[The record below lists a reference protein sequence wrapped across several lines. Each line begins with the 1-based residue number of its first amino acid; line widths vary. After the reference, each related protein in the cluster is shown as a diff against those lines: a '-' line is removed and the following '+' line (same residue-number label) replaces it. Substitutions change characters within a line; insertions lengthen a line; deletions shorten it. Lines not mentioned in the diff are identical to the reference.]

1 MTTKAAII
9 STLAIL
15 AGAIILGLIVL
26 TFAQLSSRNAEMLG
40 QGLGM
45 LTLLPLGGI
54 WIMWADRFRKEREKR
69 NKGR

>member
-1 MTTKAAII
+1 MTTRAALI
-9 STLAIL
+9 STLAIIASAL
-15 AGAIILGLIVL
+15 ALGLLVL
-26 TFAQLSSRNAEMLG
+26 LFARPSSRNAEMLG

-69 NKGR
+69 NKGG